1 MFDFFNQMSQA
12 LSGPIHGI
20 AYGFEHIPLLFAFFL
35 GLVGAV
41 APCQLTSNVS
51 AITIYGNK
59 TIKEQIPWL
68 HICLFILGKLVVFSL
83 LGMLIWMLGNE
94 VKNTLVPFF
103 PMIRKAIGPILIVIG
118 LFIVGVFQFNKSFG
132 RIKFPKKLT
141 DSYVGSFLMG
151 VSFTLAFCPTMFI
164 LFFMT
169 LMPIVWTTSYGV
181 FLPAVFGIGT
191 SIPLLLVIFLIWY
204 VGASGVILKK
214 SRKIGVI
221 TQKIAG
227 GLLIGIGLF
236 DTLTYWL

>member
-1 MFDFFNQMSQA
+1 MSQA

-103 PMIRKAIGPILIVIG
+103 PMIRKAI
-118 LFIVGVFQFNKSFG
+118 
-132 RIKFPKKLT
+132 
-141 DSYVGSFLMG
+141 
-151 VSFTLAFCPTMFI
+151 
-164 LFFMT
+164 
-169 LMPIVWTTSYGV
+169 
-181 FLPAVFGIGT
+181 
-191 SIPLLLVIFLIWY
+191 
-204 VGASGVILKK
+204 
-214 SRKIGVI
+214 
-221 TQKIAG
+221 
-227 GLLIGIGLF
+227 
-236 DTLTYWL
+236 